1 MGSGAVSGVAG
12 AAGGPGLL
20 RACRPG
26 WPLQAVGSG
35 AVSGVAGAVGGCGP
49 PRSRR
54 RGWPLLAGWIRYCVR
69 WVGAAGSS
77 VQMQARRPGWPL
89 LAVGSG
95 TVSGVAGAV
104 GGCGP
109 PRSWRRGWPTPA
121 GWIRHCVRWVGAAG
135 SSVQLRAGALGGHCW
150 RGDQVLHQLGRC
162 SRWPRAVAS
171 RHPGGHSRR
180 VIRNCIRRVCAPRVA
195 GAASGPWTPRSQ
207 RSGWSLPVG
216 WCRYW
221 VRRVC
226 AAGGL
231 GSLRFRAEVTQ
242 RWRGDPAL
250 RLVGRS
256 SRWPW
261 AAGSPTTRVTT
272 AGV

>member
-1 MGSGAVSGVAG
+1 MAGWIRYCVRWVCAAGGPGPLRAPRPGWPLLAVGSGAVSGVAG

-77 VQMQARRPGWPL
+77 VQ
-89 LAVGSG
+89 
-95 TVSGVAGAV
+95 
-104 GGCGP
+104 
-109 PRSWRRGWPTPA
+109 
-121 GWIRHCVRWVGAAG
+121 
-135 SSVQLRAGALGGHCW
+135 LRAGALGGHCW

-171 RHPGGHSRR
+171 RRPGWPSTGWGSVHQVAAGLRGPAGGVYQVMHPAGLCFRWPQATASSTPWVATAGW
-180 VIRNCIRRVCAPRVA
+180 VIRCCASWVGVA
-195 GAASGPWTPRSQ
+195 GGPGQLRAGTQ
-207 RSGWSLPVG
+207 G
-216 WCRYW
+216 
-221 VRRVC
+221 
-226 AAGGL
+226 ATAGG
-231 GSLRFRAEVTQ
+231 
-242 RWRGDPAL
+242 
-250 RLVGRS
+250 
-256 SRWPW
+256 
-261 AAGSPTTRVTT
+261 
-272 AGV
+272 

>member
-1 MGSGAVSGVAG
+1 VGVGA
-12 AAGGPGLL
+12 P
-20 RACRPG
+20 
-26 WPLQAVGSG
+26 
-35 AVSGVAGAVGGCGP
+35 GGCGP

-54 RGWPLLAGWIRYCVR
+54 RG
-69 WVGAAGSS
+69 
-77 VQMQARRPGWPL
+77 
-89 LAVGSG
+89 
-95 TVSGVAGAV
+95 VSGNASGGSVLPVASG
-104 GGCGP
+104 
-109 PRSWRRGWPTPA
+109 
-121 GWIRHCVRWVGAAG
+121 HCE
-135 SSVQLRAGALGGHCW
+135 LNALGGHC
-150 RGDQVLHQLGRC
+150 RLGDQVLRQLGRC